1 MMHIPSR
8 KLSHCFHKEN
18 AKTLSSMQLIKS
30 MAKAAQFQK
39 LKYNNGL
46 AHDESFQMS
55 EFSCTTV
62 E

>member
-1 MMHIPSR
+1 MQR
-8 KLSHCFHKEN
+8 LSVFHAVIKST
-18 AKTLSSMQLIKS
+18 AKT
-30 MAKAAQFQK
+30 AKFQK
-39 LKYNNGL
+39 LKYNNSL

>member
-1 MMHIPSR
+1 
-8 KLSHCFHKEN
+8 
-18 AKTLSSMQLIKS
+18 MQFIKS
-30 MAKAAQFQK
+30 MAKPAQFQK

>member
-1 MMHIPSR
+1 MQFI
-8 KLSHCFHKEN
+8 KGT
-18 AKTLSSMQLIKS
+18 AKP
-30 MAKAAQFQK
+30 AQFQK

-55 EFSCTTV
+55 EFGCTTV